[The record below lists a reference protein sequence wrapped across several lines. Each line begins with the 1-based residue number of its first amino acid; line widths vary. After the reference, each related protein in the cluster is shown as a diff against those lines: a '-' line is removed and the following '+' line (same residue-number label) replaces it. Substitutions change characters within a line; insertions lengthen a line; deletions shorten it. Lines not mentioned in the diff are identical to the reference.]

1 MMLAR
6 VAWQPLGMRQPMNS
20 LGQTLVVRHGSML
33 YSAQLHTTALMR
45 SSDKPEE
52 SAKTVAMPAARV
64 DPTLPGQSL
73 TLIKKIKA
81 YLGFYKSGAK
91 ELWGNMKVVKDIDSR
106 VCAGAVVS
114 RAEFQIH
121 LRNPADRL
129 RLVPFGLLLLFLPEA
144 IPLLVAMLP
153 GMCPSTCITF
163 GTMAKMA
170 AKRDAVRQKLH
181 VAALQRIEEAGLE
194 PSDFDT
200 VDNLARVAGR
210 GSNIFQLDQL
220 DTADLRMVCRFLGI
234 GGVFAGIYVDRLRS
248 GLRRHLDGIATDD
261 ALLASEQLVEQLGLT
276 ELLRACQERGIPS
289 AHLSEPQLRESLGK
303 WIELTQAHAH
313 TIGMM
318 PIAWS
323 RLALLDRSVE
333 SRAR

>member
-1 MMLAR
+1 MIVAR
-6 VAWQPLGMRQPMNS
+6 VAWQPLGMRQPMKCLGRS
-20 LGQTLVVRHGSML
+20 LVARHGSVR
-33 YSAQLHTTALMR
+33 YAAQLHTTALMR
-45 SSDKPEE
+45 MNDKPEE
-52 SAKTVAMPAARV
+52 GEKVAAMPVARV

-73 TLIKKIKA
+73 TFINKIKA

-106 VCAGAVVS
+106 VSAGAVVS

-121 LRNPADRL
+121 LRNPADQL
-129 RLVPFGLLLLFLPEA
+129 RLLPFGLLLVFLPEA
-144 IPLLVAMLP
+144 IPLLVAMFP

-181 VAALQRIEEAGLE
+181 VAALQRLEEAGLE

-200 VDNLARVAGR
+200 VDNLVRVAGR
-210 GSNIFQLDQL
+210 GSSIFQLEQL
-220 DTADLRMVCRFLGI
+220 DNADVRMVCRFLGI
-234 GGVFAGIYVDRLRS
+234 GGMFARLQVERLRS
-248 GLRRHLDGIATDD
+248 GLRKHLDVIATDD

-276 ELLRACQERGIPS
+276 ELVRACQERGIPS
-289 AHLSEPQLRESLGK
+289 THLSEPQLRESLGK
-303 WIELTQAHAH
+303 WIELTQAHGH

-333 SRAR
+333 SPAR